1 MKKRPKLRAG
11 GSFGD
16 EFAMVFTLQ
25 LSRTAQKALD
35 ELQPNAVRRIWMHLE
50 ELQKD
55 PYRPRPLADIVP
67 VEGSKMTYRLRI
79 GKHRVEYEVHKTD
92 NTIKISKIFQ
102 KKRKSDYR

>member
-1 MKKRPKLRAG
+1 M
-11 GSFGD
+11 
-16 EFAMVFTLQ
+16 FALQ

-35 ELQPNAVRRIWMHLE
+35 KLPSNATEKIFIHLE
-50 ELQKD
+50 EIKRD

-67 VEGSKMTYRLRI
+67 VGGSDTHYRLRV
-79 GKHRVEYEVHKTD
+79 GKIRVEYEVLNSV